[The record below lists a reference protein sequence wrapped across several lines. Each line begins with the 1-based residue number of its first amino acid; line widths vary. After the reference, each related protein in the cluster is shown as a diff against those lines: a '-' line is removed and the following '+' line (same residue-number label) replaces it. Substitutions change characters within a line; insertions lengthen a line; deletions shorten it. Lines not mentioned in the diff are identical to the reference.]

1 LIPANENTNGKMFDL
16 QNWKSIF
23 SQLNLE
29 LGSQFYFCVSEIT
42 TRTGIKINFFF
53 IGEEVFPEKHFYF
66 SHFFFVKGNLNILLL
81 F

>member
-1 LIPANENTNGKMFDL
+1 MKIEMEKCLIFKIGNQF
-16 QNWKSIF
+16 IF
-23 SQLNLE
+23 QLNLE
-29 LGSQFYFCVSEIT
+29 LGSQFYLCVSEIT

-53 IGEEVFPEKHFYF
+53 IGEIFSKKHFHF